1 LQPFQRD
8 SKTEELRWFALADD
22 GDLQPAS
29 SDLPSYD
36 ANLVALP
43 RERMEEFTAMAARQA
58 C

>member
-1 LQPFQRD
+1 MHLRLALREKQLQ
-8 SKTEELRWFALADD
+8 
-22 GDLQPAS
+22 AS

-36 ANLVALP
+36 ANLVAQP